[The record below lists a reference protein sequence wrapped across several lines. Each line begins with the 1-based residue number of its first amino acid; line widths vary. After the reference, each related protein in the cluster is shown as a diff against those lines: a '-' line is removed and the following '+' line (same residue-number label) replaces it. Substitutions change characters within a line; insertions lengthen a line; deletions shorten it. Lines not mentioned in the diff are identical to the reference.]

1 MDKTIVVAGANG
13 NLGKRICTSLNEKG
27 AKVKALVRKESDSKT
42 ISALETIGI
51 EVYPIDYSD
60 IQSLAGVCIDAHC
73 VVSALS
79 GLHNVIYKTQSQL
92 LDAAVSAGVKRFI
105 PSDYSLD
112 FTNFSH
118 GENRNL
124 DLRREF
130 HKYLDAQAIAPTSIF
145 NGAFMDMLTD
155 QFPMIA
161 FKKKRITYW
170 GDARHEM
177 GFTTMDDTAKF
188 TA

>member
-79 GLHNVIYKTQSQL
+79 GLHNVIYKTQSQ
-92 LDAAVSAGVKRFI
+92 
-105 PSDYSLD
+105 
-112 FTNFSH
+112 
-118 GENRNL
+118 
-124 DLRREF
+124 
-130 HKYLDAQAIAPTSIF
+130 
-145 NGAFMDMLTD
+145 
-155 QFPMIA
+155 
-161 FKKKRITYW
+161 
-170 GDARHEM
+170 
-177 GFTTMDDTAKF
+177 
-188 TA
+188 